1 MVDVGDFD
9 GGGDG
14 VDGGDG
20 EGVGCVPG
28 EDWGGGLGGLF
39 CWGWGEGRVGEG
51 DVGGGW
57 RERWGD
63 EGKGTGRDGKGG
75 WEKGGTKKRGQT
87 LVAKLVGVGAGANN
101 GVAGSAEKGLKGLV
115 GANHFVGLRCG
126 EAERWESC
134 FVVVVIAG
142 VKMLELSVL
151 MRAGNGCRIEQGM
164 QQLLYPLS
172 AYIEF
177 SSRSFNNMIP
187 DLDWYCP
194 DSPRLCRLPAVRW

>member
-1 MVDVGDFD
+1 MRVGL
-9 GGGDG
+9 
-14 VDGGDG
+14 
-20 EGVGCVPG
+20 EG
-28 EDWGGGLGGLF
+28 
-39 CWGWGEGRVGEG
+39 WGWRGRRGNGKV
-51 DVGGGW
+51 
-57 RERWGD
+57 
-63 EGKGTGRDGKGG
+63 GKGEKGRGKGG
-75 WEKGGTKKRGQT
+75 SDRKGEQKGEQT

-101 GVAGSAEKGLKGLV
+101 GVAGSAEKGLEGLV

-126 EAERWESC
+126 EAERWESVL
-134 FVVVVIAG
+134 VVVLIAG

-151 MRAGNGCRIEQGM
+151 MRAGNECRIEQDM

-194 DSPRLCRLPAVRW
+194 DCPVLDYVGCRL